1 MAIFRIVRIVLE
13 MIRLGLAEALD
24 RLLPAR
30 GGKGSPERFRDALVR
45 LGATF
50 VKFGQALS
58 VRRDLLPDEY
68 VVALQSLQDRV
79 PPFSAAEA
87 YREIERGLGRPAAD
101 LFAEIDP
108 TPMAAGSV
116 AQVHA
121 ARLPG
126 GAAVIVKVRRPGIKP
141 QIERDMKALRL
152 SARLAL
158 ALMPRLRHY
167 QPLRI
172 IDEIWMNLIKEID
185 FRQEARNI
193 RLFAAAFADSPTIF
207 IPRAVD
213 ALVSEAVIV
222 QERGGGVHID
232 DPSLRADGPR
242 LAKVFV
248 EAYLHQIFVLGAF
261 HGDPH
266 PGNLF
271 INPDGHICF
280 HDFGLIGVLDRS
292 TRRKLAAFTVAFIEQ
307 DADWLLDAAI
317 DLGVLGGGGM
327 DRAAF
332 RRGLAEIIA
341 DFTARPFKEWSLA
354 EAFLRVTRLGRAENV
369 LVPYDLVVLM
379 RSIAL
384 AENTISVLDP
394 QFEMVETLR
403 IEGPKILKAA
413 MEPSDPTGMLARLKL
428 DAAAAVSDLPAVMG
442 RWVRRLGE
450 EGKGIGFTL
459 ELQGLEPLEQ
469 HIDRSSNRL
478 ALALVTLGLYIAG
491 SLLSQHSIG
500 PRIFGDFPAFG
511 ALAYALALW
520 FTFRLVRG
528 IGRSGRL

>member
-1 MAIFRIVRIVLE
+1 MPIFRIVRIVLE
-13 MIRLGLAEALD
+13 MVRLGLDEALD
-24 RLLPAR
+24 RLRPPRVGAT
-30 GGKGSPERFRDALVR
+30 SPERLRDALVR
-45 LGATF
+45 LGVTF

-58 VRRDLLPDEY
+58 VRRDLLPDDY
-68 VVALQSLQDRV
+68 VATLRSLQDRV
-79 PPFSAAEA
+79 PPFPATEA
-87 YREIERGLGRPAAD
+87 FREIERGLGRSTTD

-108 TPMAAGSV
+108 APIAAGSV

-121 ARLPG
+121 ARLHSG
-126 GAAVIVKVRRPGIKP
+126 EEVIVKVRRPGIKP

-152 SARLAL
+152 SAQFAL
-158 ALMPRLRHY
+158 KLMPRLRHY

-172 IDEIWMNLIKEID
+172 IDEIWLNLRKEID

-193 RLFAAAFADSPTIF
+193 RRFAAAFADSPTIA
-207 IPRAVD
+207 IPRALGD
-213 ALVSEAVIV
+213 LASEAVVV
-222 QERGGGVHID
+222 QERSGGVHID
-232 DPSLRADGPR
+232 DPSLGSDGPR

-271 INPDGHICF
+271 INPDGRICF
-280 HDFGLIGVLDRS
+280 HDFGLIGILDLA

-317 DLGVLGGGGM
+317 DLGVLGGGM

-341 DFTARPFKEWSLA
+341 DYAALPFKEWSLA
-354 EAFLRVTRLGRAENV
+354 DAFLRVTRLGRVENV
-369 LVPYDLVVLM
+369 LIPYDLVVLM
-379 RSIAL
+379 RSLAL
-384 AENTISVLDP
+384 AENTVRVLDP
-394 QFEMVETLR
+394 QFELVETLR
-403 IEGPKILKAA
+403 IEGPEILKGA

-428 DAAAAVSDLPAVMG
+428 DAAAAMSDLPAVLG
-442 RWVRRLGE
+442 KWVRRLGE
-450 EGKGIGFTL
+450 EGKGVGFAL
-459 ELQGLEPLEQ
+459 ELQGLERLEQ
-469 HIDRSSNRL
+469 HIDRSSNRV

-500 PRIFGDFPAFG
+500 PRIFGEFPALG
-511 ALAYALALW
+511 AFAYALALW
-520 FTFRLVRG
+520 FTFRLARG
-528 IGRSGRL
+528 IGRSGKL